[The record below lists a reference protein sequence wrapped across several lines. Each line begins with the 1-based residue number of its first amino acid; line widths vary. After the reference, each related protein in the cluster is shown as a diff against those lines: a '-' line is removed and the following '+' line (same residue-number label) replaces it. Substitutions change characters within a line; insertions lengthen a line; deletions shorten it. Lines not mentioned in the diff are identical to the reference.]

1 MSYEN
6 PQRQVISNAPAF
18 QNLQNTISS
27 TVKDVGET
35 LGKLWYEKQKE
46 KAANKKK
53 ELNEMFTKQ
62 TSAMQKLTDAAIE
75 AEAKSDIPINLQ
87 VMTNEGKS
95 IVFDQTANIK
105 PGTDPKIIAN
115 AQKVIGNVNAFPS
128 KTVELA
134 AWFKSDIDKMRKAM
148 QENNLSSLMDDE
160 NFADLKALV
169 SASSGNP
176 NAIRYRMEKDEN
188 WNPIIIGEVLDE
200 KGNVTETGKFEYG
213 KMKNAFGQGG
223 LVATVPDP
231 ASILEGT
238 KKKANSI
245 FEVKTTTGKDGKTI
259 SETDGR
265 ILPQFLDLA
274 NAKPDPNTK
283 TTVESLDGKT
293 LLEKGI
299 VVATVNKKQIAD
311 NPNFNAAVDSEAS
324 GMLTN
329 IRDAYSFNNDVM
341 SKTLGD
347 AAKLPKP
354 SEITD
359 RQAWEAK
366 FKENFKAYTLENIP
380 PTQPIKNEAGEFVTE
395 TLKAEKP
402 VKPPKGGGK
411 PTMDMKIANR
421 NYRIFTGQNKH
432 EPVVDPLNKKIQYAY
447 SADGKFR
454 KQEYMSGVSGAPG
467 MWVDAPDGPGNTY
480 TNIKEFYNEHSD
492 WFQKPALPT
501 KK

>member
-6 PQRQVISNAPAF
+6 PQRQVISNAPAY

-35 LGKLWYEKQKE
+35 IGKLWYEQEKE

-53 ELNEMFTKQ
+53 ELNEIFTKQ
-62 TSAMQKLTDAAIE
+62 TAGMQKLTEAATE
-75 AEAKSDIPINLQ
+75 AESKSDIPINLQ
-87 VMTNEGKS
+87 VITSEGKK
-95 IVFDQTANIK
+95 IIYDETANIK
-105 PGTDPKIIAN
+105 PGTDPIVIAN
-115 AQKVIGNVNAFPS
+115 AQKAIGNVNAFPS

-134 AWFKSDIDKMRKAM
+134 AWFKADIDKMRKAM
-148 QENNLSSLMDDE
+148 QENNLSSLVEDE

-200 KGNVTETGKFEYG
+200 NGNVTESGRFEYG

-223 LVATVPDP
+223 LVATVPD
-231 ASILEGT
+231 AGTILEGA
-238 KKKANSI
+238 KKKANGV
-245 FEVKTTTGKDGKTI
+245 FEVKTTTDKDGKTI

-265 ILPQFLDLA
+265 VLPQFLDLA
-274 NAKPDPNTK
+274 NAKPDPTTE

-293 LLEKGI
+293 LMKKGI

-311 NPNFNAAVDSEAS
+311 NPNFNAAVDSEAA
-324 GMLTN
+324 GILTN

-341 SKTLGD
+341 LKTLGE

-359 RQAWEAK
+359 RAAWEAK

-380 PTQPIKNEAGEFVTE
+380 TTQPIKNEAGEFVTE
-395 TLKAEKP
+395 TMKAETK
-402 VKPPKGGGK
+402 KGGGGNNKPGK
-411 PTMDMKIANR
+411 PTEGSISRAQFNTNIASDSTSPIYFPSSTRLPGRLQYDDTTKKWGYYTNQSAG
-421 NYRIFTGQNKH
+421 TGTENWML
-432 EPVVDPLNKKIQYAY
+432 DPAFGTGSSKKELAKKIY
-447 SADGKFR
+447 
-454 KQEYMSGVSGAPG
+454 PG
-467 MWVDAPDGPGNTY
+467 LFT
-480 TNIKEFYNEHSD
+480 K
-492 WFQKPALPT
+492 LP
-501 KK
+501 